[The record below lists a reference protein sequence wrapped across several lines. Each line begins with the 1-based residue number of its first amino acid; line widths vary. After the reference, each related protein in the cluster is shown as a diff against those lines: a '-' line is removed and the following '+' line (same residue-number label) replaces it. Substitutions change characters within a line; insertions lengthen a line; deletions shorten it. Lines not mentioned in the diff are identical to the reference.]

1 MNYGKSGA
9 LASLAILAALI
20 LSACSQGLVAS
31 WKAPNAAPF
40 QMNGEKVA
48 AVVMAEDESLRR
60 AAEDAL
66 ARELSARGAV
76 GIPMYTLLPNAG
88 PNDEPAAKAAAE
100 RAGIVGIVVMRPVR
114 VDKEIS
120 STPSSFSGP
129 MHPAFWGSYY
139 GYGWGAS
146 YGGEIRTDTIVT
158 IETLVYS
165 LAQNQLVWGGQSKTT
180 NPANVGRVIED
191 TAKRV
196 ADELVRQGLLRSS
209 VQTQTPPS
217 VTARFSWDPWR
228 RAPPG
233 TNAIGGEAKRDG
245 AAALERE

>member
-1 MNYGKSGA
+1 MNYSKSGA
-9 LASLAILAALI
+9 SVSLAILAASI

-48 AVVMAEDESLRR
+48 AVVMVEDESLRR

-66 ARELSARGAV
+66 ARELSGRGAV
-76 GIPMYTLLPNAG
+76 GIPMYTLHPHAG
-88 PNDEPAAKAAAE
+88 PNDEPAAKSAAE

-120 STPSSFSGP
+120 STPSSF
-129 MHPAFWGSYY
+129 YY
-139 GYGWGAS
+139 DGWGAY
-146 YGGEIRTDTIVT
+146 YGGEIHTDTIVT

-165 LAQNQLVWGGQSKTT
+165 LAQNQLVWSGQSKMTD
-180 NPANVGRVIED
+180 PANLGRIIED

-209 VQTQTPPS
+209 ARSQAPPS
-217 VTARFSWDPWR
+217 ATARFSWDPWR
-228 RAPPG
+228 SAPPS
-233 TNAIGGEAKRDG
+233 
-245 AAALERE
+245 RE

>member
-1 MNYGKSGA
+1 MNYGKCWFP
-9 LASLAILAALI
+9 ASLAIAAALI

-66 ARELSARGAV
+66 ARELSSRGAV
-76 GIPMYTLLPNAG
+76 GIPMYTLLPHAG

-100 RAGIVGIVVMRPVR
+100 RAGIVGLVVMRPVR

-120 STPSSFSGP
+120 SSPSSFSPG
-129 MHPAFWGSYY
+129 FWGSYY

-180 NPANVGRVIED
+180 NPANVRRVIED

-209 VQTQTPPS
+209 
-217 VTARFSWDPWR
+217 ARSRAPAPVIAARVSWD
-228 RAPPG
+228 AYQQ
-233 TNAIGGEAKRDG
+233 
-245 AAALERE
+245 